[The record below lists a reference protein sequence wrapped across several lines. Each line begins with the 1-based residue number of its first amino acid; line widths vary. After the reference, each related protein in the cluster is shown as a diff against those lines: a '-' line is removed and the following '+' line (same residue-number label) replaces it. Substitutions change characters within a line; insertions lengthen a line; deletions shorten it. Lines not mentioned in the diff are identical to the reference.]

1 MADLILGQ
9 VISLSADAADKLIAR
24 GEGDAALLCL
34 ALLRH
39 GTPDA
44 ARKALR
50 WTGERV
56 DRAWSV
62 LAGLGLVAA
71 ETAPEAKP
79 QPLEPEGPP
88 DYLRADIL
96 AAMEE
101 GSFRGLYHAVER
113 RLGKKLSDSD
123 LKMLYEIYDFLALPA
138 EVILLL
144 ITWCTEQMQEKY
156 GPGKMPKM
164 PMIKKTAYVWQRQG
178 VDTAEAAEEYLKKQT
193 GLRKREREILPMLDI
208 VGRMPVDKEREYINS
223 WVEWGFPNEVIRLAY
238 EKTVMGTKT
247 KSMDWRYMNGILN
260 SWHKKG
266 LHSVKEIEAGD
277 SDPNRKK
284 TSAGAPQ
291 TRQDREEAFDD
302 RLRRDVEWLKK
313 FTEETKMGGEG

>member
-9 VISLSADAADKLIAR
+9 VVSLSADAADKLITR

-50 WTGERV
+50 WTGERA

-62 LAGLGLVAA
+62 LAQLGLVAA

-101 GSFRGLYHAVER
+101 GSFQSLYHAVER

-193 GLRKREREILPMLDI
+193 RLRGREREILPMLGI
-208 VGRMPVDKEREYINS
+208 VGRLPVDKEREYINT
-223 WVEWGFPNEVIRLAY
+223 WVDMGFPDDAIRLAY
-238 EKTVMGTKT
+238 ERTVVNKQ
-247 KSMDWRYMNGILN
+247 SMNWPYMNSILN

-277 SDPNRKK
+277 SEPKRKK
-284 TSAGAPQ
+284 TAAAPAQ
-291 TRQDREEAFDD
+291 TQQAREEAFDE
-302 RLRRDVEWLKK
+302 RLRRDMEWLKK
-313 FTEETKMGGEG
+313 FAEENELGGEG